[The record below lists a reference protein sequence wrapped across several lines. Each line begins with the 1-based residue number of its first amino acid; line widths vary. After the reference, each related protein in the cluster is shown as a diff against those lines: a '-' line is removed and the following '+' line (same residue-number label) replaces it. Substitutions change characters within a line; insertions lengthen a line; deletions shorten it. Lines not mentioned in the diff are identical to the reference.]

1 MLELALQAGSV
12 VTSPT
17 VPGLGVPY
25 PWGASAADEV
35 FAVALWDLGRRWLAA
50 HYATERERMVDAL
63 QPD

>member
-1 MLELALQAGSV
+1 MLELVLQAGSV

-25 PWGASAADEV
+25 PWGANATGEV
-35 FAVALWDLGRRWLAA
+35 LALALWDLGRRWLDK
-50 HYATERERMVDAL
+50 HYAAERERLVEAL